1 MGMDQY
7 LLIPFLVGWTSIYQL
22 FWCSP
27 VVQGFDTMSYLVIKN
42 KTRFQQKKKKFDP
55 NPWIVAGPELVEANI
70 CRNPSCLGLKH
81 CRFPNCFSQ
90 QESHWQAY
98 PHCPRIIPAIS
109 VKKSGLSRP
118 SLAGIEFSH
127 QYPCELRIIFPMDHI
142 SIESLAIKNEGIW
155 KWSIVWV
162 L

>member
-1 MGMDQY
+1 M
-7 LLIPFLVGWTSIYQL
+7 GWTSIYQL

-27 VVQGFDTMSYLVIKN
+27 VVQGFDTLSYLVIKN

-55 NPWIVAGPELVEANI
+55 NPWIVAGPELVEANS

-90 QESHWQAY
+90 QESPLAN
-98 PHCPRIIPAIS
+98 IS
-109 VKKSGLSRP
+109 PLSGLSGP

-142 SIESLAIKNEGIW
+142 SIESLAIKKRGCLKMEYSMGIIITLW
-155 KWSIVWV
+155 WTNIAMENHHF
-162 L
+162 